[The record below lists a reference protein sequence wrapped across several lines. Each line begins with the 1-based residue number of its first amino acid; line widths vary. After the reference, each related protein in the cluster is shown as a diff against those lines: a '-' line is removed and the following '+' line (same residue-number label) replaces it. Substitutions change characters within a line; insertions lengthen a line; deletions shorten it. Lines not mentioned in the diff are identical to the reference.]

1 MTVEVWRRSRLH
13 PLEEVGGEVAFG
25 ERRQDDDDQL
35 AGHLGPRADLE
46 GGGQRGAGRDA
57 DGQALDRRGR
67 PRGAERGVVADAHD
81 LVDQRGLE
89 IVRHEAGADALDLV
103 RAGLAAGE
111 HGAVL
116 GLDGNHPQPRLARLQ
131 RLADAGQRAAGADG
145 GDDDVDAA
153 GSVAPDLPRWWA
165 AVDFRVGPTGHAPGW

>member
-116 GLDGNHPQPRLARLQ
+116 DRKSVVSGKRVYVRVDLGGRRLIKKKKN
-131 RLADAGQRAAGADG
+131 
-145 GDDDVDAA
+145 
-153 GSVAPDLPRWWA
+153 SK
-165 AVDFRVGPTGHAPGW
+165 

>member
-1 MTVEVWRRSRLH
+1 MIRRPPRSTRTDTLFPYTTLFRSPAMTVEVWRRSRLH

-89 IVRHEAGADALDLV
+89 IVRQDRKNG
-103 RAGLAAGE
+103 
-111 HGAVL
+111 
-116 GLDGNHPQPRLARLQ
+116 
-131 RLADAGQRAAGADG
+131 
-145 GDDDVDAA
+145 
-153 GSVAPDLPRWWA
+153 
-165 AVDFRVGPTGHAPGW
+165 